1 MKNIKAIVSCMI
13 ILVVVMVAA
22 CHKEAGMQNNWLQ
35 SQNDISQ
42 MLALSPCDQ
51 FAYADSIFFQSPV
64 KSNYIVKPL
73 KLLTG
78 KYGAFPTGLKINP
91 VNGNINVSTSETGL
105 QYLIW
110 FIPQGSADTCFKY
123 ITLSGIDYDDSI
135 YVLSAHPKSLGKPIY
150 NANTSL
156 AVDCSGGCEFD
167 DGPDDDNGNGIAD
180 EPQAG
185 QEVIPQGIV
194 INKKTGV
201 IDFKKSIENGA
212 LGKNPISGANKEF
225 VLNYRIGD
233 KSSKALNR
241 VRFHL
246 FYYKT
251 QAEIPEKL
259 LDDVLAKKGQ
269 VILED
274 EDKDDDDEDDDND
287 GGHHGHGGHKGPSL
301 SFAVSQSLAQTQKKG
316 KDGNKE
322 VKCRPPYIIITQQ

>member
-1 MKNIKAIVSCMI
+1 MKNIKVIVCCMI
-13 ILVVVMVAA
+13 VAGIIAVA
-22 CHKEAGMQNNWLQ
+22 CNKEAGVQNKLQ
-35 SQNDISQ
+35 TQDDISQ
-42 MLALSPCDQ
+42 LLALSPCDQ

-64 KSNYIVKPL
+64 KSNYIVKPV
-73 KLLTG
+73 KLLAGT
-78 KYGAFPTGLKINP
+78 YGAFPTGLKINP
-91 VNGNINVSTSETGL
+91 LNGNINVSTSETGL
-105 QYLIW
+105 QYLVW
-110 FIPQGSADTCFKY
+110 FIPQGSADTCFRY

-135 YVLSAHPKSLGKPIY
+135 YVLSANPKSLGKPIY
-150 NANTSL
+150 NANTLL

-180 EPQAG
+180 EPPAG
-185 QEVIPQGIV
+185 QQVIPQGIV

-212 LGKNPISGANKEF
+212 LGKNPVSGANKEF

-241 VRFHL
+241 VGFHL

-251 QAEIPEKL
+251 QAEIPAKL
-259 LDDVLAKKGQ
+259 LDDVQAKKGQ

-274 EDKDDDDEDDDND
+274 EDEDDDDDD

-301 SFAVSQSLAQTQKKG
+301 SFAVSESQAQTAKKG
-316 KDGNKE
+316 KDGDKE

>member
-1 MKNIKAIVSCMI
+1 MKNIKATICCVT
-13 ILVVVMVAA
+13 VAVAVMVVA
-22 CHKEAGMQNNWLQ
+22 CNKENGVQTTPMQA
-35 SQNDISQ
+35 QNDISQ

-51 FAYADSIFFQSPV
+51 FAYADSIFFQSPA
-64 KSNYIVKPL
+64 KSNYIVKPVKSL
-73 KLLTG
+73 AG
-78 KYGAFPTGLKINP
+78 AYGAFPAGLKINS
-91 VNGNINVSTSETGL
+91 VNGNINISTSETGL
-105 QYLIW
+105 QYLVW
-110 FIPQGSADTCFKY
+110 FIPQGSADTCFRY

-135 YVLSAHPKSLGKPIY
+135 YVLSASPKSLGKPIY

-156 AVDCSGGCEFD
+156 AIDCSGGCEFD

-180 EPQAG
+180 EPLPG
-185 QEVIPQGIV
+185 QEVIPQGIA

-212 LGKNPISGANKEF
+212 LGKNPVSGANKEF

-241 VRFHL
+241 VGFHL

-251 QAEIPEKL
+251 QAEIPAKL

-274 EDKDDDDEDDDND
+274 DDKDDDDDDD

-301 SFAVSQSLAQTQKKG
+301 FIAVSQSQAQTAKKG

-322 VKCRPPYIIITQQ
+322 VKCRPPYIIITQK

>member
-1 MKNIKAIVSCMI
+1 MLCATVIGLALVISCNKESGVQSGAWSGQDNIA
-13 ILVVVMVAA
+13 
-22 CHKEAGMQNNWLQ
+22 
-35 SQNDISQ
+35 Q

-51 FAYADSIFFQSPV
+51 FAYPDSIFFQSSAKKTYIIKPV
-64 KSNYIVKPL
+64 

-78 KYGAFPTGLKINP
+78 TYGAFPTGLKINP
-91 VNGNINVSTSETGL
+91 LNGNINVSTSETGL
-105 QYLIW
+105 RYLVW
-110 FIPQGSADTCFKY
+110 FIPQGSTDTCFKY

-135 YVLSAHPKSLGKPIY
+135 YVLSANPKSLGRPIY
-150 NANTSL
+150 NATVSL
-156 AVDCSGGCEFD
+156 AVDCSSGCEFD

-180 EPQAG
+180 EPPAG
-185 QEVIPQGIV
+185 QQVIPQGIV

-212 LGKNPISGANKEF
+212 LGKNPVSGTNKEF
-225 VLNYRIGD
+225 ILNYRLGD

-241 VRFHL
+241 VGFHL

-251 QAEIPEKL
+251 QAEIPAKL
-259 LDDVLAKKGQ
+259 LKDVLAKKGQ

-274 EDKDDDDEDDDND
+274 EDEDDTDGDN

-301 SFAVSQSLAQTQKKG
+301 SFAVNQSLAESQKK
-316 KDGNKE
+316 DGKE